1 MSSLLMYEK
10 AYIKSLKQICNEND
24 YDTKMSKWRSNK
36 SVYTFWSKS
45 RRKYIDVNGSFVE
58 NYFGS
63 PTLFY
68 IKCRD
73 EKNGI
78 YTFWISEEPIN
89 IHNKYHVGYQLMYDW
104 MLTTLPHEFFTDDD
118 FLV

>member
-78 YTFWISEEPIN
+78 YTFGISKEPLHHL
-89 IHNKYHVGYQLMYDW
+89 HNVNGYQLMYDW
-104 MLTTLPHEFFTDDD
+104 MLTTVSPEFFTDDD
-118 FLV
+118 FLI